1 MPFTGVPVRPFTV
14 DYQNK
19 GFENAQYNITSAM
32 TFLTPGGA
40 TPRVDFC
47 GKQVAARYV
56 YWTADNGAE
65 NGAGW
70 YLEAEAVAL
79 PQDAR
84 AFPCASVADERGPL
98 EPPAPLLHERGAVR
112 VALAAELAL
121 PFPVVEVADADPAP
135 LVLHPGRASVGDA
148 VGRALVGL
156 GRAGPDLPR
165 DRRPLSR
172 FFRGRPPPALRTDSR
187 RA

>member
-40 TPRVDFC
+40 TPCVDFG

-65 NGAGW
+65 NGAGCSTN
-70 YLEAEAVAL
+70 AG
-79 PQDAR
+79 Q
-84 AFPCASVADERGPL
+84 CG
-98 EPPAPLLHERGAVR
+98 LHWR
-112 VALAAELAL
+112 
-121 PFPVVEVADADPAP
+121 
-135 LVLHPGRASVGDA
+135 
-148 VGRALVGL
+148 
-156 GRAGPDLPR
+156 
-165 DRRPLSR
+165 
-172 FFRGRPPPALRTDSR
+172 
-187 RA
+187 

>member
-40 TPRVDFC
+40 TPRVDFG

-70 YLEAEAVAL
+70 FLEAEAVAL

-84 AFPCASVADERGPL
+84 AFLCASVADERGPL

-121 PFPVVEVADADPAP
+121 PFP
-135 LVLHPGRASVGDA
+135 S
-148 VGRALVGL
+148 
-156 GRAGPDLPR
+156 
-165 DRRPLSR
+165 
-172 FFRGRPPPALRTDSR
+172 
-187 RA
+187 

>member
-40 TPRVDFC
+40 TPRVDFG

-70 YLEAEAVAL
+70 FLEAEAVAL
-79 PQDAR
+79 HQDVR
-84 AFPCASVADERGPL
+84 AFLCADRKSV
-98 EPPAPLLHERGAVR
+98 V
-112 VALAAELAL
+112 
-121 PFPVVEVADADPAP
+121 
-135 LVLHPGRASVGDA
+135 
-148 VGRALVGL
+148 
-156 GRAGPDLPR
+156 
-165 DRRPLSR
+165 
-172 FFRGRPPPALRTDSR
+172 
-187 RA
+187 